1 MPKRRISFRQ
11 RELKKIEE
19 QWSFKDLAERLKMG
33 SLFFDQPLKSNKMA
47 LKVID
52 NLIVYLEF
60 SREQILKGG

>member
-11 RELKKIEE
+11 RELKKITEE
-19 QWSFKDLAERLKMG
+19 WTLKDLAERLKMG
-33 SLFFDQPLKSNKMA
+33 YLFFNQPLKSNKMA

-60 SREQILKGG
+60 SREQILKG